1 MATHF
6 QVQVKYIK
14 DNFTMTEDETR
25 GLLKIVCQYTVKAV
39 YTCKV
44 TQWEPEHVAFMSSC
58 PLYTG

>member
-44 TQWEPEHVAFMSSC
+44 TQWEPEHVA
-58 PLYTG
+58 YTG